1 MSKLIN
7 LSRIPL
13 QCVRTIAPE
22 RGWGGH
28 FHTFTVFLSTPS
40 STRCHCL
47 LECGKGLL
55 DESVKIRDDVVL
67 NMSSLCRI
75 LRWWCIQAFCFGV
88 FTSLSF
94 FKIFFPLV
102 FMILFVDTG
111 GWSSWSNFGP
121 CYEDSYKCLHDRQ
134 RYCSHKNRN
143 KCPGANKYG
152 VQKQTKPCPHSCSS
166 KYNKWSKSRSLRQNM

>member
-1 MSKLIN
+1 MAD
-7 LSRIPL
+7 LSN
-13 QCVRTIAPE
+13 
-22 RGWGGH
+22 G
-28 FHTFTVFLSTPS
+28 PS
-40 STRCHCL
+40 FIFQ
-47 LECGKGLL
+47 L
-55 DESVKIRDDVVL
+55 DESVRIRDDVLL

-75 LRWWCIQAFCFGV
+75 LRWWCIQAFCFGL

-94 FKIFFPLV
+94 SKIFFPLV
-102 FMILFVDTG
+102 FMILFEDTG

-121 CYEDSYKCLHDRQ
+121 CYEDSYKCLRDRQ

-166 KYNKWSKSRSLRQNM
+166 KYIKWSKSGSLRQNMHRKESKSKFINMHEGKLFQKAISAFWKRLMVTGTNTAAR